1 MFGSGAAFLFGK
13 VFVIKIH
20 CAMDEQLQIKIFEK
34 TYTVHFPTVDEF
46 LQIESTKTSLAA
58 GQYGQMVAARSR
70 TALMALDM
78 IDAFSTFFVLL
89 PELQVEKVLPANI
102 NELKPNQIGQL
113 LVAYK
118 TQYFPWADKI
128 MRGIEEQVKE
138 AQKAL
143 INAEQEYAEETS
155 K

>member
-1 MFGSGAAFLFGK
+1 ME
-13 VFVIKIH
+13 
-20 CAMDEQLQIKIFEK
+20 EQLHIKIFDK
-34 TYTVHFPTVDEF
+34 TYAVHFPTVDEF

-58 GQYGQMVAARSR
+58 GQYGQLVSARSR

-89 PELQVEKVLPANI
+89 PELQSEKVLPADI
-102 NELKPNQIGQL
+102 NQLSPKQIGQI

-128 MRGIEEQVKE
+128 MRDIESQVRE

-143 INAEQEYAEETS
+143 IDAEQELKEEIG